1 MKKLS
6 IVAMAVIT
14 SLSLNA
20 ANYVWGF
27 TGDATGEIYQP
38 GTSDY
43 LENGTAF
50 LFLGTV
56 TASASEFDTSSATLV
71 TTGGFDDMYY
81 VFGNSDTENP
91 SSSDLVSTSSGGQ
104 AYTLILVDQDG
115 LASLDGYEGDY
126 YLSTGT
132 SAIREVPGATV
143 TYYAEFFNNDIIDG
157 ASWSTMA
164 APTPPDPGPDPVPE
178 PTSGLLVL
186 LGMAGLAL
194 KRKKA

>member
-20 ANYVWGF
+20 ASYVWGF
-27 TGDATGEIYQP
+27 TGDMVGDIYQP
-38 GTSDY
+38 GTTDY

-71 TTGGFDDMYY
+71 TTAGFDDVLYA
-81 VFGNSDTENP
+81 FGNTDTENP
-91 SSSDLVSTSSGGQ
+91 SSSDLVSTSSGQ

-115 LASLDGYEGDY
+115 LTSLDGYEGDY
-126 YLSTGT
+126 YLATGT
-132 SAIREVPGATV
+132 SAIRAIPGATV
-143 TYYAEFFNNDIIDG
+143 TYYAEFFNNDVIDG
-157 ASWSTMA
+157 TSWSTMA
-164 APTPPDPGPDPVPE
+164 A
-178 PTSGLLVL
+178 
-186 LGMAGLAL
+186 AL
-194 KRKKA
+194 ILTLP